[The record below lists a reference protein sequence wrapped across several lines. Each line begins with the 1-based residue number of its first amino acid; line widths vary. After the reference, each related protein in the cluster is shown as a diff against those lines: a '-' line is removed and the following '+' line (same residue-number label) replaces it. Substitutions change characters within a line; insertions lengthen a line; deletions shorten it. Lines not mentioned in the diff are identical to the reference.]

1 MLRSMAG
8 VLVCGVA
15 LMSQAQFTNNLI
27 PQPAEL
33 QAGNGLLPLTSALVE
48 QTPASHDERLQRA
61 IERAMWRF
69 AKTTGIPRSDGS
81 SAAGTK
87 LVVRVQQPG
96 EVVQSIRED
105 ESYALKI
112 TASGVE
118 IDAPS
123 DVGAIRGLET
133 LLQLIQHTDN
143 SYALPMLE
151 IHDAPRFA
159 WRGLLIDCGRHFEPV
174 EVIKRTLDGM
184 AMVKLNVFHWH
195 LTEDQGFRMESK
207 VYPELTAKASDGLFY
222 TQEQAREIVAYA
234 RDRGIRVVPEFEM
247 PGHATALLV
256 AHPELASGTAPDGIR
271 RKFGI
276 SDYAL
281 DPTREETYA
290 FIRGFLREMTTIF
303 PDEYVHIGGDETPAP
318 DWNKNPRIVAFKKEH
333 GLKDNAALQAYFNT
347 RVLAIVTEL
356 HRRMIGWDEV
366 LTPDLPK
373 DVAVQSWRGLASLG
387 VSAKLG
393 HDAILSQPYY
403 LDGMRSAGDH
413 YVADPAPATA
423 NLTPVER
430 RHILGGEVCMWGEQ
444 LNERTIDSR
453 IWPRTAAIAERFW
466 SREDVRD
473 VNDMYRRLAAIS
485 IQLEGLG
492 LTHLQSEDAGLREL
506 AGSEHI
512 DALRTFA
519 SAFEPVSF
527 HDRYQEQHTS
537 ALTPLDRFVDAVTP
551 DAPSRYWVGTLTDR
565 FLRDPSHDVS
575 DREALDGWFK
585 ELSGCVPEVQR
596 QMQGAPRLREVSL
609 RAQQLTELTAIARQ
623 ALELLSSGQKAPA
636 GWKAH
641 AAERIA
647 EAKKPSA
654 IVRFTFIK
662 ALSDLVSAVTE

>member
-8 VLVCGVA
+8 VLMCGVA
-15 LMSQAQFTNNLI
+15 LMSQAQFKNNLM

-33 QAGNGLLPLTSALVE
+33 HAGNGLLPVMSALIVE
-48 QTPASHDERLQRA
+48 TPASHDERLQRA

-69 AKTTGIPRSDGS
+69 ATTTGVPRSDGS
-81 SAAGTK
+81 SVAGTK
-87 LVVRVQQPG
+87 LVVRVEQPG
-96 EVVQSIRED
+96 EAVQSIHED

-112 TASGVE
+112 TATGIE
-118 IDAPS
+118 IDAAS
-123 DVGAIRGLET
+123 DVGAIHGLET
-133 LLQLIQHTDN
+133 LLQLVQPTDN
-143 SYALPMLE
+143 GYALPMLE

-174 EVIKRTLDGM
+174 EVIERTLDGM
-184 AMVKLNVFHWH
+184 AAVKLNVFHWH

-207 VYPELTAKASDGLFY
+207 VYPELTAKGSDGFFY
-222 TQEQAREIVAYA
+222 TQEQARAIVTYA

-247 PGHATALLV
+247 PGHTTALLV

-271 RKFGI
+271 RKFGV

-281 DPTREETYA
+281 DPTREETYT

-387 VSAKLG
+387 ISAKLG

-423 NLTPVER
+423 NLTPEER

-473 VNDMYRRLAAIS
+473 VNDMYRRLAPIS
-485 IQLEGLG
+485 IELEGVG
-492 LTHLQSEDAGLREL
+492 LTHLQSEDAGLRSL
-506 AGSEHI
+506 AGSEQI

-537 ALTPLDRFVDAVTP
+537 ALTPLDRFVDAVYP
-551 DAPSRYWVGTLTDR
+551 DPPSRHWVEMLTGR
-565 FLRDPSHDVS
+565 FLKEAPRDVS
-575 DREALDGWFK
+575 DREALDAWYKG
-585 ELSGCVPEVQR
+585 LADSVPEVQR
-596 QMQGAPRLREVSL
+596 QMQSAPRLTEVSL
-609 RAQQLTELTAIARQ
+609 RAQQLAELTSIARQ
-623 ALELLSSGQKAPA
+623 ALEMLSSGKRAPA

-641 AAERIA
+641 AAEKIA
-647 EAKKPSA
+647 EAKKPGA

-662 ALSDLVSAVTE
+662 PLSDLAGAVAE